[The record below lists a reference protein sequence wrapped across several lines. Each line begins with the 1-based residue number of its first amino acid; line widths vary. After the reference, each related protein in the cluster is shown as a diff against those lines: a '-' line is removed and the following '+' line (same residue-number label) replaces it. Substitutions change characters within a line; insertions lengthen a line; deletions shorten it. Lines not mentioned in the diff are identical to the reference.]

1 MKTRDLGLSDMR
13 RLPMQPP
20 MDGNLSPADRRQGR
34 APRAAQRSRTLD
46 SDRPGTIRLFIF
58 IEISLFLLLS
68 LPLMAKTFL
77 TQEEALR
84 LAFPKGAVV
93 TRKTAFL
100 SEADR
105 AEVVRRAGG
114 AAPPGLVAYYVAT
127 VDGKDAGTAYF
138 DTHVV
143 RTLPETILV
152 VVGPKGAI
160 ARIEVLSFS
169 EPEEYLP
176 RDAWYGQF
184 PGKTLTDELSERK
197 GVRAVTGA
205 TITVRV
211 TVEAARR
218 VLALDAF
225 LKERSRR

>member
-1 MKTRDLGLSDMR
+1 LR
-13 RLPMQPP
+13 
-20 MDGNLSPADRRQGR
+20 RRQEKREDLPRKKERRGESLASRPPAARLGR
-34 APRAAQRSRTLD
+34 FSPPAFKE
-46 SDRPGTIRLFIF
+46 IFHLFF
-58 IEISLFLLLS
+58 FSFLLFS
-68 LPLMAKTFL
+68 FPVSAKSFL

-84 LAFPKGAVV
+84 LAFPKNAVV

-105 AEVVRRAGG
+105 AEVARQTGG
-114 AAPPGLVAYYVAT
+114 SPPPGLVAYYTAS

-143 RTLPETILV
+143 RTEPETLLILV
-152 VVGPKGAI
+152 DPKGAI
-160 ARIEVLSFS
+160 ARIEILSFS

-176 RDAWYGQF
+176 RANWYGQF
-184 PGKTLTDELSERK
+184 SGKTLTDELSEKR
-197 GVRAVTGA
+197 GVRTVTGA

-225 LKERSRR
+225 LRERNRK

>member
-1 MKTRDLGLSDMR
+1 MR
-13 RLPMQPP
+13 RRKEKKEEFPRKEEERGHCL
-20 MDGNLSPADRRQGR
+20 ARR
-34 APRAAQRSRTLD
+34 APTARSRPFPLTLK
-46 SDRPGTIRLFIF
+46 
-58 IEISLFLLLS
+58 EISLSLLFVVFLS
-68 LPLMAKTFL
+68 FPVFAKSFL

-100 SEADR
+100 SDADR
-105 AEVVRRAGG
+105 AEVARRSGG
-114 AAPPGLVAYYVAT
+114 APPPGLVAFYAAT
-127 VDGKDAGTAYF
+127 LDGKDAGTAYF

-152 VVGPKGAI
+152 AVDPKGAI
-160 ARIEVLSFS
+160 TRVEVLSFS

-176 RDAWYGQF
+176 RGTWYGQF
-184 PGKTLTDELSERK
+184 PGKTLGDELSEKR
-197 GVRAVTGA
+197 GLRTVTGA

-225 LKERSRR
+225 LKEKSRR

>member
-1 MKTRDLGLSDMR
+1 MSR
-13 RLPMQPP
+13 RLS
-20 MDGNLSPADRRQGR
+20 L
-34 APRAAQRSRTLD
+34 T
-46 SDRPGTIRLFIF
+46 FK
-58 IEISLFLLLS
+58 EISFSFFLVSFSSSLS
-68 LPLMAKTFL
+68 LAKSFL

-114 AAPPGLVAYYVAT
+114 APPPGLVAYYAAT

-138 DTHVV
+138 DMHVV

-152 VVGPKGAI
+152 AVDPNGAI

-176 RDAWYGQF
+176 RGAWYGQF
-184 PGKTLTDELSERK
+184 PGKTLGDELSEKR
-197 GVRAVTGA
+197 GVRPVTGA

-225 LKERSRR
+225 LKEKSRR

>member
-1 MKTRDLGLSDMR
+1 L
-13 RLPMQPP
+13 
-20 MDGNLSPADRRQGR
+20 
-34 APRAAQRSRTLD
+34 
-46 SDRPGTIRLFIF
+46 
-58 IEISLFLLLS
+58 
-68 LPLMAKTFL
+68 KTFLVLLFACSSTSFGKGLL

-84 LAFPKGAVV
+84 LAFTKGAVV

-105 AEVVRRAGG
+105 TEVARRAGG
-114 AAPPGLVAYYVAT
+114 APPPGLVVFYTAT
-127 VDGKDAGTAYF
+127 QDGRDAGTVYF

-143 RTLPETILV
+143 RTEPETLLV
-152 VVGPKGAI
+152 LVDPKGAI
-160 ARIEVLSFS
+160 ARIEILSFS

-176 RDAWYGQF
+176 RGNWYGQF
-184 PGKTLTDELSERK
+184 SGKALTDDLSEKR
-197 GVRAVTGA
+197 GVRPVTGA

-225 LKERSRR
+225 LKEKSRK

>member
-1 MKTRDLGLSDMR
+1 
-13 RLPMQPP
+13 
-20 MDGNLSPADRRQGR
+20 
-34 APRAAQRSRTLD
+34 
-46 SDRPGTIRLFIF
+46 LFGK
-58 IEISLFLLLS
+58 S
-68 LPLMAKTFL
+68 FL

-100 SEADR
+100 SDADR
-105 AEVVRRAGG
+105 AEIARRAGG
-114 AAPPGLVAYYVAT
+114 APPPGLVAYYVAT
-127 VDGKDAGTAYF
+127 VDGQSAGTAYF

-143 RTLPETILV
+143 RTLPETIV
-152 VVGPKGAI
+152 VAVDPKGAI
-160 ARIEVLSFS
+160 ARIEILSFS

-176 RDAWYGQF
+176 RGMWYGQF
-184 PGKTLTDELSERK
+184 PGRTLSDELSEKK
-197 GVRAVTGA
+197 GVRPVTGA

-225 LKERSRR
+225 LKEKGRQ